1 METITVTKRII
12 NNKEI
17 FNKRF
22 DDYENGFYGQR
33 ISKEEFETVY
43 KRKVN
48 YSFGKDKAL
57 NIVERYSYDN

>member
-1 METITVTKRII
+1 LRGT
-12 NNKEI
+12 N
-17 FNKRF
+17 
-22 DDYENGFYGQR
+22 NGFYGQR